1 MKNAGNWIS
10 ELFKRLDRRLKSAD
24 EKDQSEIKGQEI
36 KGAQKTQKKR
46 RGVKRR
52 PDNQSHSTTVT
63 VHVE

>member
-1 MKNAGNWIS
+1 M
-10 ELFKRLDRRLKSAD
+10 KSAD
-24 EKDQSEIKGQEI
+24 EKDQSEVKGQEI